1 MSQLATCTG
10 EFEGVIE
17 AISLQQAQGI
27 TGGVLS
33 GADVTFSVVSTDTR
47 TLQKKDLFVALQ
59 GPNFNGN
66 TFVQLAAE
74 KQACAALV
82 SEALVTDL
90 PTLCVPDT
98 RIALGQLARH
108 NRLQADAR
116 VVALTGSQGKTTVKE
131 MTAAILAC
139 CGKVLSTKGNL
150 NNDIGVP
157 LTLLQID
164 ADHEFAVIEMGANA
178 AHEILY
184 TTQLALPD
192 VAHITNVAPTH
203 LEGFGSLAGVATA
216 KAEIWAGIRPGGC
229 AVLNIDDE
237 NIAANFVITAD
248 IKVVR
253 ISAKGSQA
261 DYQIND
267 YLDLQLAG
275 SRFCLLTPA
284 GAAMINLQL
293 PGKHNAANA
302 LAAAALA
309 MEAGAGLE
317 HVVHGLQNM
326 HSIKGRL
333 MVKKGLR
340 NSVVLDDTYNA
351 SPSSFRAAID
361 VLAQLPGTRIVVAG
375 DMGEL
380 GSGEQAAHADLGT
393 YALTKGIN
401 YLFATGK
408 LGQLAVKAFGNCA
421 VHKENKDELAA
432 AVLPLLAPGVH
443 VLVKGSRSAGMEQVV
458 KLITVAEG

>member
-1 MSQLATCTG
+1 MNHEVLTG
-10 EFEGVIE
+10 ESNGVVE
-17 AISLQQAQGI
+17 AMSLQQVRAI
-27 TGGVLS
+27 TGGEVA
-33 GADVTFSVVSTDTR
+33 GADVAFNSVSTDTR
-47 TLQKKDLFVALQ
+47 TLQDQDLFVALQ

-66 TFVQLAAE
+66 EFVQLAAE
-74 KQACAALV
+74 KHACAAIV
-82 SEALVTDL
+82 SEHIAVDL
-90 PTLCVPDT
+90 PVLRVADT
-98 RIALGQLARH
+98 RLALGKLARH
-108 NRLQADAR
+108 NRLQSHAR

-178 AHEILY
+178 ANEISY
-184 TTQLALPD
+184 TTQLVLPD

-203 LEGFGSLAGVATA
+203 LEGFGSLEGVAKA
-216 KAEIWAGIRPGGC
+216 KAEIWMGIRAGGS

-237 NIAANFVITAD
+237 NIPANFHATAD
-248 IKVVR
+248 AKVVSV
-253 ISAKGSQA
+253 SAKGSHA

-267 YLDLQLAG
+267 YVDLQLAG
-275 SRFCLLTPA
+275 SRFCLLTPS
-284 GAAMINLQL
+284 GAAIIDLHL

-309 MEAGAGLE
+309 MEAGARLE
-317 HVVHGLQNM
+317 HVVQGLRNM

-333 MVKKGLR
+333 MVKRGLKDA
-340 NSVVLDDTYNA
+340 VVLDDTYNA
-351 SPSSFRAAID
+351 SPASFRAAID
-361 VLAQLPGTRIVVAG
+361 VLAQLPGIRIVVAG

-380 GSGEQAAHADLGT
+380 GHGEVAAHADLGD
-393 YALTKGIN
+393 YARSKGIN
-401 YLFATGK
+401 YFLATGR
-408 LGQLAVKAFGNCA
+408 LCEHAVGAFGKSA
-421 VHKENKDELAA
+421 LHKSSKEELAA

-443 VLVKGSRSAGMEQVV
+443 VLIKGSRSAGMEQVV
-458 KLITVAEG
+458 KLLTVAEG

>member
-1 MSQLATCTG
+1 MIGEMSLL
-10 EFEGVIE
+10 E
-17 AISLQQAQGI
+17 AQRI
-27 TGGVLS
+27 TGGELT
-33 GADVTFSVVSTDTR
+33 GADVAFKTVSTDTR
-47 TLQKKDLFVALQ
+47 TLQKQDLFVALQ

-66 TFVQLAAE
+66 KFVQLAAE
-74 KQACAALV
+74 KNASAALV
-82 SEALVTDL
+82 SEHVATDL
-90 PTLCVPDT
+90 PLLRVTDT
-98 RIALGQLARH
+98 RLALGKLARH
-108 NRLQADAR
+108 NRLQSRAR

-131 MTAAILAC
+131 MTSAILNC
-139 CGKVLSTKGNL
+139 CGNVLSTKGNL

-164 ADHEFAVIEMGANA
+164 ADHQYAVIEMGANA
-178 AHEILY
+178 ANEISY
-184 TTQLALPD
+184 TTQLTLPD

-203 LEGFGSLAGVATA
+203 LEGFGSLEGVATA

-237 NIAANFVITAD
+237 NIPSHFVHTGS
-248 IKVVR
+248 VR
-253 ISAKGSQA
+253 IVSISAKGRHA

-267 YLDLQLAG
+267 YVDLHLAG
-275 SRFCLLTPA
+275 SHFCLLTPA

-317 HVVHGLQNM
+317 HVVQGLQNM

-333 MVKKGLR
+333 MVKKGLKDA
-340 NSVVLDDTYNA
+340 VVLDDTYNA

-361 VLAQLPGTRIVVAG
+361 VLATLPGLRIVVAG

-380 GSGEQAAHADLGT
+380 GSGEVAAHAELGA
-393 YALTKGIN
+393 YALEKGIN
-401 YLFATGK
+401 HFFATGK
-408 LGQLAVKAFGNCA
+408 LGQHAVDAFGKTA
-421 VHKENKDELAA
+421 VHKSNKDELAA
-432 AVLPLLAPGVH
+432 AVQALLAPGVH

-458 KLITVAEG
+458 KLLTVAEG